1 MNSME
6 ILCENIRERQ
16 GYLMDLKG
24 EKPDKRNT
32 AWHLYDKDP
41 EEMISFTYG
50 HILSKI
56 EILAELTTILSSVGG
71 SINRRYKLKLNE
83 VDSIHLGW
91 FVFLAYV
98 DTGIVDINRKRKK
111 KKNGKLSKHSSYHV
125 QVKDAA
131 ALNSV
136 LEQIDTNDTEMF
148 PSPVAPADWEVGK
161 FYHESGYPLIKKNPH
176 EDAVK
181 ACKLGGTEYLV
192 ETLNKLNKT
201 AWRINPFI
209 FDTFKK
215 CTFLGSDKTPFKF
228 KKEVDPVK
236 RASLEIEARA
246 IEKLAER
253 NKDNAFYHLYNVD
266 FRGRIYPNTAFLH
279 EQSSDNAKGL
289 LLLDN
294 PVPLGED
301 GFYWLS
307 VHTANMWGN
316 DKVSLDDRAQ
326 WVQDNFFDI
335 CSYVGDPMKNTGWVD
350 ADKPFCFLACCF
362 ELNSLAEWG
371 VHKDPA
377 DFPSC
382 LPIYI
387 DGSNN
392 GVQHLVAMS
401 KDEAVAPL
409 VNLKPQELPGD
420 VYMFIADKVIEQVK
434 TDAEKLL
441 SVEGTVEAFK
451 ELYDDFVALEQSV
464 NRHSVNPKSELFSQ
478 AIKRRSEFG
487 NAKRDLLKKFAPL
500 YWYNIKEKKIWRKT
514 VKRPVMTLGYGAVK
528 YGMVEQVHDDTRD
541 ISTYLRDK
549 HKSWSAYL
557 GDMVYETCYRELKG
571 PAQMLR
577 MFEALGEQENEK
589 DKPIAFRQ
597 IITGLPFVH
606 AYRKGENRTVKLSH
620 NGVRMELE
628 FTLWQNATL
637 NKDKQ
642 TQSAPPNI
650 VHSIDAVHLSMFI
663 HDTDYPVTV
672 VHDSFGCHAG
682 NMNKAFYDV
691 RKHFVELYDSNPLE
705 HIFEQMGALPLIPKK
720 GNLNVAD
727 IIASDFAFA

>member
-1 MNSME
+1 ME

-16 GYLMDLKG
+16 KYLMDLKG

-56 EILAELTTILSSVGG
+56 EIMAELTTILSSVGA
-71 SINRRYKLKLNE
+71 SINRKFRLKLNE
-83 VDSIHLGW
+83 VDSVHLGW

-136 LEQIDTNDTEMF
+136 LEQIDTHDTEMF
-148 PSPVAPADWEVGK
+148 PSPVAPADWVVGS
-161 FYHESGYPLIKKNPH
+161 FHHESGYPLIKKNPH
-176 EDAVK
+176 EDAIK

-289 LLLDN
+289 LLLEE
-294 PVPLGED
+294 PVPLGEN

-326 WVQDNFFDI
+326 WVQDNIDDI
-335 CSYVGDPMKNTGWVD
+335 LSYADDPMTNDDWMD
-350 ADKPFCFLACCF
+350 ADKPFCFLACC
-362 ELNSLAEWG
+362 AEIDKLVMWST
-371 VHKDPA
+371 VRPA
-377 DFPSC
+377 EDFPSC

-401 KDEAVAPL
+401 KDEKVAPL

-420 VYMFIADKVIEQVK
+420 VYMFIANKVIEQVER
-434 TDAEKLL
+434 DAKELL
-441 SVEGTVEAFK
+441 KVEGTEEAFK
-451 ELYDDFVALEQSV
+451 ELYDDFVALEQNV
-464 NRHSVNPKSELFSQ
+464 NKHSVNPKSELFSQ

-500 YWYNIKEKKIWRKT
+500 YWFNIKEKKVWRKT

-541 ISTYLRDK
+541 INTYLRDK

-597 IITGLPFVH
+597 ITTGLPFVH
-606 AYRKGENRTVKLSH
+606 AYRKGETKTVKLSH

-628 FTLWQNATL
+628 FILWQNATL

-691 RKHFVELYDSNPLE
+691 RRHFVELYDKDPLG
-705 HIFEQMGALPLIPKK
+705 HIFNQMDALSLIPNK
-720 GNLNVAD
+720 GSLEVSE
-727 IIASDFAFA
+727 IIQSDFAFA

>member
-16 GYLMDLKG
+16 KYLMDLKG

-56 EILAELTTILSSVGG
+56 EIMAELTTILSSVGA
-71 SINRRYKLKLNE
+71 SINRKFRLKLNE
-83 VDSIHLGW
+83 VDSVHLGW

-136 LEQIDTNDTEMF
+136 LEQIDTHDTEMF
-148 PSPVAPADWEVGK
+148 PSPVAPADWVVGS
-161 FYHESGYPLIKKNPH
+161 FHHESGYPLIKKNPH
-176 EDAVK
+176 EDAIK

-289 LLLDN
+289 LLLEE
-294 PVPLGED
+294 PVPLGEN

-326 WVQDNFFDI
+326 WVQDNIDDI
-335 CSYVGDPMKNTGWVD
+335 LSYADDPMTNDDWMD
-350 ADKPFCFLACCF
+350 ADKPFCFLACC
-362 ELNSLAEWG
+362 AEIDKLVMWST
-371 VHKDPA
+371 VRPA
-377 DFPSC
+377 EDFPSC

-401 KDEAVAPL
+401 KDEKVAPL

-420 VYMFIADKVIEQVK
+420 VYMFIANKVIEQVER
-434 TDAEKLL
+434 DAKGLL
-441 SVEGTVEAFK
+441 KVEGTEEAFK
-451 ELYDDFVALEQSV
+451 ELYDDFVALEQNV
-464 NRHSVNPKSELFSQ
+464 NKHSVNPKSELFSQ

-500 YWYNIKEKKIWRKT
+500 YWFNIKEKKVWRKT

-541 ISTYLRDK
+541 INTYLRDK

-597 IITGLPFVH
+597 ITTGLPFVH
-606 AYRKGENRTVKLSH
+606 AYRKGETKTVKLSH

-628 FTLWQNATL
+628 FILWQNATL

-691 RKHFVELYDSNPLE
+691 RRHFVELYDKDPLG
-705 HIFEQMGALPLIPKK
+705 HIFNQMDALSLIPNK
-720 GNLNVAD
+720 GSLEVSE
-727 IIASDFAFA
+727 IIQSDFAFA